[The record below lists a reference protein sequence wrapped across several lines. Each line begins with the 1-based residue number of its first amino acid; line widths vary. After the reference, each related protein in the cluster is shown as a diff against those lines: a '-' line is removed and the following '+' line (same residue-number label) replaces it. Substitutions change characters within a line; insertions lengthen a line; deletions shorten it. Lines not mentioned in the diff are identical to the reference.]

1 MNDPNVD
8 LECQGH
14 STKVKVPM
22 AIINEWSLKFM
33 HFFPDVAFNP
43 KDDVMDSDDEDF
55 DSDLDLDDID
65 VKELGQED
73 VSDAESVGSGVF
85 EDGTQSASS
94 GKKDKR
100 YFWQYNT
107 QSKGPKGKRLCKVI
121 FQRYYYQF
129 SFN

>member
-1 MNDPNVD
+1 
-8 LECQGH
+8 
-14 STKVKVPM
+14 
-22 AIINEWSLKFM
+22 
-33 HFFPDVAFNP
+33 
-43 KDDVMDSDDEDF
+43 MDSDDDDF

-85 EDGTQSASS
+85 EDGTPSASS

-107 QSKGPKGKRLCKVI
+107 QSKGPKGKRLCKVRLI
-121 FQRYYYQF
+121 
-129 SFN
+129 